1 MEKII
6 LKAEVRTASGKRV
19 AKDLRA
25 NGFVPGNVYKG
36 GHSATSLQVSAA
48 NLAEVLRTKA
58 GENVIITL
66 KLSGAVPSDSRET
79 KEKTVVIKE
88 LQREPIKNRILHVDF
103 NEISLTETLKV
114 NVPLLSRG
122 EPVGVK
128 VDGGILEHV
137 IRELQVECLPT
148 AIPEKVEIDVSSLK
162 INETIHVK
170 DIVPPEGVKIL
181 NDGELIAMIVKAP
194 KVEAPKEEIA
204 AEGALEPELIRKKKE
219 EEAEGGEEKGKEG
232 KIGVEKGKEDKGKEE
247 KGKEGAKPAA
257 GGKEEKK

>member
-25 NGFVPGNVYKG
+25 KGFVPANVYKG
-36 GHSATSLQVSAA
+36 GSGATSLQVSAA
-48 NLAEVLRTKA
+48 NLTEALHTKA

-66 KLSGAVPSDSRET
+66 QLSGAGAAM

-103 NEISLTETLKV
+103 SEISLTETLKV
-114 NVPLLSRG
+114 NVPLFSRG

-128 VDGGILEHV
+128 VDGGILEHI

-148 AIPEKVEIDVSSLK
+148 AIPEKMEVDVSSLK

-194 KVEAPKEEIA
+194 KVEVPKEEVA
-204 AEGALEPELIRKKKE
+204 VEGAVEPELIRKKKE
-219 EEAEGGEEKGKEG
+219 EGLEGEEDKGKEG
-232 KIGVEKGKEDKGKEE
+232 KTGEEKGKEE
-247 KGKEGAKPAA
+247 KGKGEVKPAVGA
-257 GGKEEKK
+257 KEEKK